1 MFSPSSTSLSVLQWN
16 ILADHLAGASP
27 TLGGFDNVT
36 PQMLDWATRKAKII
50 ATIEDYDPDVIA
62 LQECDHFDEIA
73 KELRYTG
80 YFAMKPATVATG
92 NPEGVALFVRQCYAP
107 KVTRCHSFTYV
118 DREGRPANQPA
129 LIVELRTSDIRCIVA
144 TTHLK
149 ATKTPEGEA
158 IRQHQIGQLLSYI
171 ARIRRTPD
179 TPVILL
185 GDLNAMPVAD
195 PEVGAP
201 LTYNTLI
208 NSDLGFKSAFNTALP
223 TTIKS
228 RGGKQTSRCIDYI
241 MYAGAAT
248 VTDAEHGYYE
258 TPDSTVI
265 DKAAGFK
272 TKCEIIVHSDGYNF
286 MYLIPR
292 EERTSDT
299 YHALELE
306 AANIPKAPRIMEE
319 NIQISEGFPSDHTFL
334 YTAFEITQGEKVA
347 DDAESNGDC
356 DSNDEMY
363 DNEAD
368 D

>member
-1 MFSPSSTSLSVLQWN
+1 MCTSISVLQWN

-50 ATIEDYDPDVIA
+50 ATIQDYDPEVIA

-73 KELRYTG
+73 KELHYTG

-92 NPEGVALFVRQCYAP
+92 NPEGVALFVRQCYGL

-118 DREGRPANQPA
+118 DLEGRPANQPA
-129 LIVELRTSDIRCIVA
+129 LIVELRTSDVRCIVA

-158 IRQHQIGQLLSYI
+158 IRQHQISQLLSYI
-171 ARIRRTPD
+171 GRIRRTPD

-185 GDLNAMPVAD
+185 GDLNAMPVANT
-195 PEVGAP
+195 EVGAP
-201 LTYNTLI
+201 LTYNTII
-208 NSDLGFKSAFNTALP
+208 NSDLGFKSAFDTALP

-228 RGGKQTSRCIDYI
+228 RGGKLTSRCIDYI
-241 MYAGAAT
+241 MYAGNAT
-248 VTDAEHGYYE
+248 VIDAEHGYYE
-258 TPDSTVI
+258 TPKTTVI
-265 DKAAGFK
+265 DKSVGCK
-272 TKCEIIVHSDGYNF
+272 TRCEMIIHSNGYTYE
-286 MYLIPR
+286 YLIPR
-292 EERTSDT
+292 EERTNET

-306 AANIPKAPRIMEE
+306 AANSPKPPRIMGE
-319 NIQISEGFPSDHTFL
+319 NIQISEGFPSDHTCL
-334 YTAFEITQGEKVA
+334 YATFEITRGEKVA
-347 DDAESNGDC
+347 GDAESYGDC

-363 DNEAD
+363 DNETD